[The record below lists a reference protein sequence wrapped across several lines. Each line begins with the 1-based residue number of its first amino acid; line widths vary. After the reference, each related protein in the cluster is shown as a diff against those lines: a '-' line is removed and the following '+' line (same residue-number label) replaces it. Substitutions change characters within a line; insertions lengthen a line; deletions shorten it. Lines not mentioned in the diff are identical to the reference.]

1 MSHLFVKEAQSESP
15 RLSEQELELL
25 AELVAIS
32 VEYSETPDI
41 NGALANFYPVDLIAG
56 S

>member
-1 MSHLFVKEAQSESP
+1 MRHLFVKESRSESP
-15 RLSEQELELL
+15 RVSEQEFDLL

-41 NGALANFYPVDLIAG
+41 NGALAKFYPVDLIAG